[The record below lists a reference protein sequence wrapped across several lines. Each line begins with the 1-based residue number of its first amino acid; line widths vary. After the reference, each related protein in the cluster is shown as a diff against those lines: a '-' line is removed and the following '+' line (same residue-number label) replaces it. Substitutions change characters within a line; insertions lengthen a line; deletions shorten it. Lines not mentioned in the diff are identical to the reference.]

1 MKNEERLVLDGYLFS
16 NDNDV
21 KMAEE
26 EKKKIVYLEEKLN
39 YDNIEST
46 KMVYEKLVNERVFR
60 TPVGMEYVRKVRQSL
75 MVRGVPEEALV
86 PFRLYQTYSSDEDKR
101 PVRIYKVEKKK
112 DDNRGVLRASL
123 WLNLA
128 LFLIAAGM
136 IAIALLG
143 ETTNVLNYRYK
154 LENDYAAW
162 EQELNERENAIRE
175 KERELKLE

>member
-1 MKNEERLVLDGYLFS
+1 MKNEERLIFDGYIFL

-26 EKKKIVYLEEKLN
+26 EKKKIQYLEEKLD

-46 KMVYEKLVNERVFR
+46 KKVYEKALNERVFR
-60 TPVGMEYVRKVRQSL
+60 TPVGFEYMRKIRAEL
-75 MVRGVPEEALV
+75 LVRGVPEEELI
-86 PFRLYQTYSSDEDKR
+86 PLRLYQSYSSDEDKR

-112 DDNRGVLRASL
+112 EDNSGILRTSL
-123 WLNLA
+123 WLNVA
-128 LFLIAAGM
+128 LFLIAVGM
-136 IAIALLG
+136 IVIAMLG

-162 EQELNERENAIRE
+162 EQELQEREEVIRK
-175 KERELKLE
+175 KERELKLD